1 MTTTIT
7 TRKIKAIAR
16 HHGLFITLLG
26 LIALVIVLGFCFNYW
41 HQARFVLM
49 FMVLTCL
56 VTIFIGLLK
65 LAEPQHSLILAPET
79 LTFYH
84 RHGRWKLKWQHI
96 RNIHSVTNT
105 VGIERQELSYV
116 GIKLYSVDAL
126 ASNISLRLANRMIHE
141 QKPLI
146 HYCIK
151 QQLITM
157 EQGVLNFEP
166 YRLTTGEV
174 IKGPLAGFLHHCEI
188 LHQALGAHL
197 FISAS
202 SLNSSIDDFV
212 VLSNH
217 YLQHA
222 KQDYYSAPKQTS

>member
-1 MTTTIT
+1 
-7 TRKIKAIAR
+7 
-16 HHGLFITLLG
+16 
-26 LIALVIVLGFCFNYW
+26 
-41 HQARFVLM
+41 
-49 FMVLTCL
+49 
-56 VTIFIGLLK
+56 
-65 LAEPQHSLILAPET
+65 
-79 LTFYH
+79 
-84 RHGRWKLKWQHI
+84 
-96 RNIHSVTNT
+96 
-105 VGIERQELSYV
+105 
-116 GIKLYSVDAL
+116 
-126 ASNISLRLANRMIHE
+126 
-141 QKPLI
+141 
-146 HYCIK
+146 
-151 QQLITM
+151 M